1 MYIIIIYICVNMII
15 HINNV
20 CMLLIWNILACKI
33 KRNIYLHRW
42 VVLKYIGGLL
52 LLYIY
57 YMIIIIPYQIKYC

>member
-20 CMLLIWNILACKI
+20 CMLLIWNILACEI

-42 VVLKYIGGLL
+42 TALKYIGGLL
-52 LLYIY
+52 LLYPYILNDY
-57 YMIIIIPYQIKYC
+57 YNTISY